1 MKLIDIKDGTIT
13 IELNPPMCQV
23 LLNMSRTA
31 CQHTNTEALDQYQL
45 LAAFFHACCIASYS
59 QWHISAE
66 TAEIVNEQLM
76 MVGLREQTDAT
87 HPYDYSSIR

>member
-1 MKLIDIKDGTIT
+1 MQLIDIKDGTIT
-13 IELNPPMCQV
+13 IELNPPMCQT

-31 CQHTNTEALDQYQL
+31 CQHTNTEAIDQYQL
-45 LAAFFHACCIASYS
+45 LAAFFHACTIASYS

-76 MVGLREQTDAT
+76 MIGVREQIPLT
-87 HPYDYSSIR
+87 